1 MESYSYV
8 EPTNSNLVC
17 CICRT
22 PFLDPVSTL
31 TCAHTFCRTCIT
43 EALQHSSQC
52 PVDRLPLTL
61 GEIVSANPIVR
72 SLVDELVVECPSPE
86 CPHTCQRHLLAG
98 HLRDSCPYT
107 EVPCPSGECDQ
118 LIPRKDAE
126 SHRCTNALIT
136 CRECGTQVSS
146 EDLKE
151 HEAECLPVT
160 FVCSFCSVE
169 YSRDLQLTHAETCS
183 EAVISCVHASNGC
196 PWEGRRRSLTPGH
209 IVSCPYEAIKGF
221 LSLHES
227 RLADLREEN
236 LGLRNKI
243 DALQGHLQNTTRDL
257 QATKAALGPW
267 YTQALARSTT
277 DRSPFVQQRTTSSTP
292 RTSESTASPPAPSTS
307 ADTPDI
313 FAPYFPEDETFS
325 AQTSPE
331 QLSNFGWRPPLHG
344 TSPNISQTWDPSSLT
359 RPVAQN
365 NVAPLD
371 LSTTLEGSLSGLR
384 QSVVSLS
391 ASVDSFG
398 RRNEIALTNEAL
410 RVNEEIRSLR
420 ANIHGLRM
428 QVHAIMMDR
437 NAQVTGRMQEVPSV
451 DGPWTG
457 SSRFIPGVPPVPS
470 TTKL

>member
-8 EPTNSNLVC
+8 EPTNSNLV
-17 CICRT
+17 RLNPAST
-22 PFLDPVSTL
+22 PFIDPVSTL
-31 TCAHTFCRTCIT
+31 TCAHTFS
-43 EALQHSSQC
+43 LQHSSQC

-61 GEIVSANPIVR
+61 EQIVSANPIVR

-86 CPHTCQRHLLAG
+86 CPHTLPAASTCRTSQGLLA
-98 HLRDSCPYT
+98 LIP
-107 EVPCPSGECDQ
+107 EVPCPSGECDKYI
-118 LIPRKDAE
+118 LRKDAE
-126 SHRCTNALIT
+126 SHRCADALIA
-136 CRECGTQVSS
+136 CRECGTQLSS

-151 HEAECLPVT
+151 YLRE
-160 FVCSFCSVE
+160 
-169 YSRDLQLTHAETCS
+169 LQLSHAETCS
-183 EAVISCVHASNGC
+183 EAIVSCIHASNGC
-196 PWEGRRRSLTPGH
+196 PWEGKRRSLTPGH
-209 IVSCPYEAIKGF
+209 IASCPYEAIKGF

-243 DALQGHLQNTTRDL
+243 DALQGHLQNTTTEL
-257 QATKAALGPW
+257 QTTKAALGPW
-267 YTQALARSTT
+267 YAQALARSTT
-277 DRSPFVQQRTTSSTP
+277 DQSPRAQQRTTSSTP
-292 RTSESTASPPAPSTS
+292 HISESSTSPPAPSTS
-307 ADTPDI
+307 ADMPDI
-313 FAPYFPEDETFS
+313 FAPYFPEDETLL

-331 QLSNFGWRPPLHG
+331 QLSNFFRPLQG
-344 TSPNISQTWDPSSLT
+344 TSPNISQTWDPASLT
-359 RPVAQN
+359 SRPVAQN

-437 NAQVTGRMQEVPSV
+437 NAQVTGRMQEVPTV
-451 DGPWTG
+451 DGPWPG
-457 SSRFIPGVPPVPS
+457 SSRFIPGLPPVPS
-470 TTKL
+470 ITKL

>member
-1 MESYSYV
+1 MESYNYV
-8 EPTNSNLVC
+8 DPTNSNLVSL
-17 CICRT
+17 T

-31 TCAHTFCRTCIT
+31 TCSHTFCRTCII

-52 PVDRLPLTL
+52 P
-61 GEIVSANPIVR
+61 EIVSANPIVR

-86 CPHTCQRHLLAG
+86 CAHTCQRHLLAG
-98 HLRDSCPYT
+98 HLRDSCPFA
-107 EVPCPSGECDQ
+107 EIPCPFGECDQ
-118 LIPRKDAE
+118 LILRKDAE
-126 SHRCTNALIT
+126 SHRCAHTLIS
-136 CRECGTQVSS
+136 CRECGTQLSS
-146 EDLKE
+146 EDLTE

-160 FVCSFCSVE
+160 FVCDLCSVE
-169 YSRDLQLTHAETCS
+169 YSRDLQSSHAETCS

-196 PWEGRRRSLTPGH
+196 PWTGKRWSFINSH
-209 IVSCPYEAIKGF
+209 ITSCPYEAIKGF

-236 LGLRNKI
+236 LGLRSKI

-257 QATKAALGPW
+257 QVAKAALGPW
-267 YTQALARSTT
+267 YTQSLARSTT
-277 DRSPFVQQRTTSSTP
+277 DRSPHVQQRATSSTP
-292 RTSESTASPPAPSTS
+292 RVTESTVSPPTPSPS

-313 FAPYFPEDETFS
+313 FAPYFPEDESFS
-325 AQTSPE
+325 AHASPE
-331 QLSNFGWRPPLHG
+331 QLSNFNWRPLHG
-344 TSPNISQTWDPSSLT
+344 TSPNISQAWDPASLT
-359 RPVAQN
+359 SRPVAQN

-391 ASVDSFG
+391 ASVDSFS

-437 NAQVTGRMQEVPSV
+437 NAQVTGRMQEMPSV

-457 SSRFIPGVPPVPS
+457 PSRFIPGGPPVPS
-470 TTKL
+470 ITKL